1 MLTLRF
7 LGEIEVARDGERLA
21 LPPSKKTRA
30 LLAYLV
36 VTGRPHRR
44 DRLCSLLWDVPD
56 DPRGALRWSLSKLR
70 GLVDE
75 PGRRRI
81 VADRE
86 SVAFEGADAYV
97 DALEVRMRF
106 AGGVEAAPTP
116 QLKEAAAEFR
126 GEFLEGLDLPDFHD
140 FQAWCVAEREEA
152 RTLQAKILGTLVGRL
167 SAQPEEALPYARALT
182 QVDPFD
188 EPARAAL
195 VRLLAAA
202 GRHREAEQQYHAAT
216 RLFEELGSEGTG
228 ELLSAWQEIRERPA
242 AASARGPAEGA
253 APAAPGGP
261 SGAAVEGSAPEALAG
276 ARATALVGRRAER
289 ARLVAALDDAGTRRR
304 ERAILLTGE
313 PGVGKTR
320 LLAELIEAARQRHGT
335 VLDGCAYEAESAR
348 PYGPWIDALRRLP
361 AVSVGKTIAADLAPL
376 LPELAPESKTQP
388 SRDRLFGAVVELIA
402 ARAHSAAPVLL
413 VLDDVQWCDDA
424 SSALLHYVMRMSRQ
438 RPVLVALA
446 ARDGELPDNAPVLRV
461 LRSLRHDGLLDEL
474 RLGPLS
480 CDETEQLAHEVAPE
494 VDARRVFAASAGNP
508 LFVLELARSRS
519 YRQGDV
525 PETLS
530 ELVRDRIDGLP
541 PAAADVLRWGA
552 VLGHTFSI
560 RRLRE
565 LTALEADEL
574 TSALETLERHAL
586 LREVRDGRA
595 PRGAYAFAHD
605 VVRHVV
611 YAELSEPRRRLMH
624 WRVAQALHERE
635 DADEAIAADI
645 AHHAALAGEASMAAR
660 ACVSAGQRCLRLF
673 ANAEAHGLAQKGM
686 RYAEELHEPERVKLM
701 LELTQISFAARRP
714 PRLDEAAKGVEDLA
728 ERALDYG
735 CLEHARLGF
744 HVLSYLRWERGDW
757 SDAQR
762 HTLRAEL
769 VSRSADE
776 KEHVV
781 AMAEAARCLAVLER
795 DLGQADALLREA
807 GALSER
813 VGVEPSAISD
823 AMGMLHLHRGEL
835 DEAAKLFQHARALS
849 RRDGDRLGEFQAL
862 EHLVMLEL
870 QREGYAEA
878 CVLSEDLMRIGDK
891 LREGSEASF
900 AHALAALSRYAM
912 GRDEAVADL
921 ERALE
926 GLRLADAKHRL
937 AYTLTRAGDIDVRR
951 GQAER
956 ARTRAAEA
964 LSVAQLLERPS
975 EIAMARVTLARAAS
989 ALGDAGGLKRS
1000 LDELAREPLD
1010 GVSAHVRQAVESLL
1024 SEQGLKRPERAS
1036 GGP

>member
-1 MLTLRF
+1 
-7 LGEIEVARDGERLA
+7 LGEIEVTRDGERLA

-44 DRLCSLLWDVPD
+44 DRLCSLLWDIPD

-70 GLVDE
+70 ALVDE

-86 SVAFEGADAYV
+86 SVAFEAAEAYV
-97 DALEVRMRF
+97 DSLEVRKRF
-106 AGGVEAAPTP
+106 AGGVEAASTP

-126 GEFLEGLDLPDFHD
+126 GEFLEGLELPDFHD

-152 RTLQAKILGTLVGRL
+152 RTLQARILSTLVERL
-167 SAQPEEALPYARALT
+167 SAQPEDALPYARTLA

-188 EPARAAL
+188 ESARAAL

-202 GRHREAEQQYHAAT
+202 GRRREAEQQYQAGS
-216 RLFEELGSEGTG
+216 RLFEELGSECTG
-228 ELLSAWQEIRERPA
+228 ELREAWQEIRERPA
-242 AASARGPAEGA
+242 APSSRGPAEGA
-253 APAAPGGP
+253 ATPAAPHGP
-261 SGAAVEGSAPEALAG
+261 TEATLETGALEAPASARP
-276 ARATALVGRRAER
+276 TTLVGRRAER
-289 ARLVAALDDAGTRRR
+289 ARLIAALDDAETRRR

-320 LLAELIEAARQRHGT
+320 LLAELIEAARQRGGT

-361 AVSVGKTIAADLAPL
+361 AVSVGKTIGTDLAPL
-376 LPELAPESKTQP
+376 LPELARESKTQL

-413 VLDDVQWCDDA
+413 VLDDVQWCDDS

-446 ARDGELPDNAPVLRV
+446 ARDGELPDNAPMLRV

-480 CDETEQLAHEVAPE
+480 RDETEQLAQEVAPD

-508 LFVLELARSRS
+508 LFVLELARSLT

-525 PETLS
+525 PRTLS

-565 LTALEADEL
+565 LTAIEADEL
-574 TSALETLERHAL
+574 MSALETLERHAL
-586 LREVRDGRA
+586 LREVRDGRE
-595 PRGAYAFAHD
+595 PLGAYAFAHD

-624 WRVAQALHERE
+624 WRIAKALHDRE

-673 ANAEAHGLAQKGM
+673 ANAEAHALARKGM
-686 RYAEELHEPERVKLM
+686 RYAEQLREPERVKLM

-714 PRLDEAAKGVEDLA
+714 PRLDEAAKAIEDLA

-744 HVLSYLRWERGDW
+744 HMLSYLRWARGDW
-757 SDAQR
+757 PHEQR
-762 HTLRAEL
+762 HTQRAE
-769 VSRSADE
+769 
-776 KEHVV
+776 
-781 AMAEAARCLAVLER
+781 
-795 DLGQADALLREA
+795 
-807 GALSER
+807 
-813 VGVEPSAISD
+813 
-823 AMGMLHLHRGEL
+823 
-835 DEAAKLFQHARALS
+835 
-849 RRDGDRLGEFQAL
+849 
-862 EHLVMLEL
+862 
-870 QREGYAEA
+870 
-878 CVLSEDLMRIGDK
+878 
-891 LREGSEASF
+891 
-900 AHALAALSRYAM
+900 
-912 GRDEAVADL
+912 
-921 ERALE
+921 
-926 GLRLADAKHRL
+926 
-937 AYTLTRAGDIDVRR
+937 
-951 GQAER
+951 
-956 ARTRAAEA
+956 
-964 LSVAQLLERPS
+964 
-975 EIAMARVTLARAAS
+975 
-989 ALGDAGGLKRS
+989 
-1000 LDELAREPLD
+1000 
-1010 GVSAHVRQAVESLL
+1010 
-1024 SEQGLKRPERAS
+1024 
-1036 GGP
+1036 